1 MKAEC
6 FVRSISQANFE
17 LPRHST
23 FCHSSQ
29 APKFPRAWNKTPFW
43 KCWRMLFVSSLVLI
57 KRDAASGTNN
67 YFLESKKKK
76 KRHEMAKDRAGTTY
90 PHGLCTP
97 KLFGTGAHHLPIQ
110 LNVKNRGCR
119 TLKFGH
125 PCQINTGT
133 VPKTLV
139 V

>member
-1 MKAEC
+1 
-6 FVRSISQANFE
+6 
-17 LPRHST
+17 
-23 FCHSSQ
+23 
-29 APKFPRAWNKTPFW
+29 
-43 KCWRMLFVSSLVLI
+43 
-57 KRDAASGTNN
+57 
-67 YFLESKKKK
+67 
-76 KRHEMAKDRAGTTY
+76 MAKDRAGTTY

-97 KLFGTGAHHLPIQ
+97 KLLGTGAHHLSIQ

-125 PCQINTGT
+125 PCQINMGT